1 MIFNIRS
8 FMIFIPRLWSN
19 TLPMTSP
26 LGGSFHLLS
35 YSSNNNSYNNISSY
49 NNSNNSSRN
58 SSNCNSN
65 SSCNLSR
72 CTCRFHQWTITRP
85 SCQQSTRHTITIT
98 TNTNS

>member
-1 MIFNIRS
+1 
-8 FMIFIPRLWSN
+8 
-19 TLPMTSP
+19 MTSP

-65 SSCNLSR
+65 SNSSCNLSR